1 MNDSSLKD
9 LFNSNAPINQAVL
22 NQIITE
28 IKQGNYHRCKAM
40 GLSDDILHV
49 IDSLPP
55 LAISELMASPVVWAK
70 ITINTN
76 AFMRII
82 DSNQNKNKLRTLI
95 NKAII
100 LNASNKMLADY
111 FGISSNVA
119 ANKRKLLNVEAA
131 RGRMVQLTEEQKKT
145 IWHEWKAFLNE
156 EPNMDCFKKL
166 EKQIAIAE
174 KYNLNLCILNQEIES
189 HNIKTQDD
197 NKLYEQLIALR
208 ASKEII
214 SNFFNISQNKIVIA
228 QRLIPSSAKSENE
241 QLFDDCS
248 DQIKNKVIRE
258 WDYLLK
264 RTFAQSIHDLTHEH
278 LHKLISFSKKHHIE
292 LNSLWVNLT
301 KGIIEG
307 VN

>member
-1 MNDSSLKD
+1 MDDSSLKD

-22 NQIITE
+22 NQIIAE

-40 GLSDDILHV
+40 GLSDDILKV

-55 LAISELMASPVVWAK
+55 LVISELMESPVVWAK

-82 DSNQNKNKLRTLI
+82 DSNQNKNKQRTLI

-100 LNASNKMLADY
+100 YNASNKMLADY
-111 FGISSNVA
+111 FGISSNIA
-119 ANKRKLLNVEAA
+119 AHKRKLLNVEAA
-131 RGRMVQLTEEQKKT
+131 RGRLVQLTEEQKKT
-145 IWHEWKAFLNE
+145 IWNEWKAFLNE
-156 EPNMDCFKKL
+156 EPNMDRFRKL
-166 EKQIAIAE
+166 EKQIEIAE

-189 HNIKTQDD
+189 HNIKTKDD
-197 NKLYEQLIALR
+197 TKLYEQLIALR

-214 SNFFNISQNKIVIA
+214 SNFFNASQHKIIIA
-228 QRLIPSSAKSENE
+228 QRLIPSAKSEKE

-248 DQIKNKVIRE
+248 NQVKNKVIRE

-264 RTFAQSIHDLTHEH
+264 RTFTQSIHDLTHEH

-307 VN
+307 AN